1 MSLPPEV
8 LMIFKRIQ
16 KKDPITKCKAL
27 KELDDY
33 LDAMDKDSQD
43 YKNLL
48 TFFLYHYC
56 RIMVNET
63 DKKVREAIQNTL
75 GNFIE
80 KETEHLLDHIDK
92 VFPIWYCS
100 FFDSSPEV
108 AQIGKRNF

>member
-1 MSLPPEV
+1 MYLQNKGEFENAAAKQASGASAEPSGDMMSLPPEV

-27 KELDDY
+27 KELDDH
-33 LDAMDKDSQD
+33 LEAIDKKSQD

-63 DKKVREAIQNTL
+63 DKKVREATQNTL
-75 GNFIE
+75 GNFI
-80 KETEHLLDHIDK
+80 
-92 VFPIWYCS
+92 
-100 FFDSSPEV
+100 
-108 AQIGKRNF
+108 

>member
-1 MSLPPEV
+1 MYLEGEGQFEEAAAKQASGASAGEPSNDMMNLQPEV

-16 KKDPITKCKAL
+16 KRDPITKCKAL

-33 LDAMDKDSQD
+33 LVTMDKKSPD

-63 DKKVREAIQNTL
+63 DKKVREAT
-75 GNFIE
+75 
-80 KETEHLLDHIDK
+80 
-92 VFPIWYCS
+92 
-100 FFDSSPEV
+100 
-108 AQIGKRNF
+108 